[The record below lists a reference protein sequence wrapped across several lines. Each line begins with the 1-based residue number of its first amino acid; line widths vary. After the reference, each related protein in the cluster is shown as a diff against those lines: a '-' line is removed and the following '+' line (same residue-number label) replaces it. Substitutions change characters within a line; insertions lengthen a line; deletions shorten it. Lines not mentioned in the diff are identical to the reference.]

1 MKKLPFQEIKISIF
15 ICKNQWYFVF
25 LSMGYIQGVSRFQLS
40 FGSLED
46 LISMDNP
53 VRFIDVFSYKLDL
66 VKIGFST
73 IKRQWGYNHT
83 NLTGLEKVNG
93 EHSLIM
99 LVYNIKRSMNILGV
113 PTLIE
118 KLLNFKHPYMK
129 DSLFLFL
136 SAYFKPKCGYV
147 FSNLSNAA

>member
-1 MKKLPFQEIKISIF
+1 
-15 ICKNQWYFVF
+15 
-25 LSMGYIQGVSRFQLS
+25 MGHIQGVSRFQLS

-66 VKIGFST
+66 VKIGFTT

-118 KLLNFKHPYMK
+118 KLHQFKHPYMK
-129 DSLFLFL
+129 DSLFLFFR
-136 SAYFKPKCGYV
+136 AYFKLQCAPPFYLAKI
-147 FSNLSNAA
+147 AA